1 MPKVIFIDAQGE
13 KTEVVGDS
21 GDTVMNLAVNE
32 DIDGIDAECG
42 GGCSCATCH
51 CYIADEWMDK
61 VGNAEEFEAE
71 MLEHIE
77 AERKPGSR
85 LSCQVTLTDEL
96 DGLVVHIPKD
106 Q

>member
-51 CYIADEWMDK
+51 CYITDEWMDK